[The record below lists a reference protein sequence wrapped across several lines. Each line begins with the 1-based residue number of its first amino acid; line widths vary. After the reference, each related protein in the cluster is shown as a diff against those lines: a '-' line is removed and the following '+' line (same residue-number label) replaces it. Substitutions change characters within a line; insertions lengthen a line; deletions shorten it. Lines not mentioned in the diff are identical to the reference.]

1 MNEEQ
6 LINQNPPAN
15 EDEISLKEL
24 ILKIQELWKYFLSK
38 WIIILISGLLGG
50 LLGFTYAVLQK
61 FVYTARTTFV
71 LESGD
76 GGGSSLGQYAGIA
89 AMAGLDLGGGGGGI
103 FQGDNIIELYKSR
116 KMIEKTLLSGIEV
129 NGKRQLLIDQYIDFN
144 QLRQAWAEKP
154 ELVDIQFNF
163 NLQPFT
169 RTQDSIVGMIV
180 NDINKNYLIVAKL
193 DKKLSIIKVEVK
205 AKDEAFAKV
214 FNEQIVKNV
223 NDFYVQTKTKKAL
236 ENVSILKQKVDSV
249 GAVMNDAIYTAAAVS
264 DATPNLNMTRQVQR
278 AAPIQ
283 RSQFTAETNKVILG
297 ELVKN
302 LEMSKIALLKETP
315 LIQVVD
321 EPVYPLD
328 KEKFGK
334 RKGVI
339 FGGLIA
345 GFCTIIILILKK
357 LYRNILNGE

>member
-6 LINQNPPAN
+6 LINQNPPDN

-24 ILKIQELWKYFLSK
+24 ILKIQEWWKYLLSK
-38 WIIILISGLLGG
+38 WIIILIVGLLGG
-50 LLGFTYAVLQK
+50 AIGLWYAILQK
-61 FVYTARTTFV
+61 PVYTATTTFV

-76 GGGSSLGQYAGIA
+76 GGGGSLGQYAGIA
-89 AMAGLDLGGGGGGI
+89 AMAGIDIGGGGGGI

-116 KMIEKTLLSGIEV
+116 TMIQKTLLSEIDV

-154 ELVDIQFNF
+154 ELADIQFKR
-163 NLQPFT
+163 NLKPFT
-169 RTQDSIVGMIV
+169 RIQDSIVGMMV

-193 DKKLSIIKVEVK
+193 DKKLSIINVEVK
-205 AKDEAFAKV
+205 ANDEVFAKV

-236 ENVSILKQKVDSV
+236 ENVAILQQKVDSV

-278 AAPIQ
+278 AAPMQ
-283 RSQFTAETNKVILG
+283 SSQFTAETNKAILG

-302 LEMSKIALLKETP
+302 LEMSKMSLLKETP

-321 EPVYPLD
+321 EPVFPLD
-328 KEKFGK
+328 KEGFGK
-334 RKGVI
+334 RRGVI
-339 FGGLIA
+339 FGGLMG
-345 GFCTIIILILKK
+345 GFLIVTLLLAKK
-357 LYRNILNGE
+357 YFNEIMK